1 MRSMKVFRT
10 ALVLSFAL
18 FAVAAAQ
25 APAAPLE
32 GGQIAK
38 LLNQSRAALGGSAL
52 DRAGVI
58 SVEAKVS
65 SGGLTGTSQS
75 WSEMGGV
82 RYAESY
88 NTPPLAGAD
97 GYDGTSVWN
106 RDGSGL
112 VWVDGGQSGRVQEI
126 AQAFMS
132 DYALWSANHGGA
144 IVVWGGPKTTG
155 GHTYDALVVTPP
167 NSSVPFEIWFDK
179 TTHLP
184 ERTFI
189 AVGPDSNTTIL
200 SDYRPVSGVM
210 FPFVAHTEGSDGN
223 VSEVK
228 VTHAL
233 ANAADGAAHLA
244 KPASTVHDFSI
255 AQGATQTSVP
265 IELIDNHVYLS
276 VMLNGKGPYRFIF
289 DTGGL
294 NLVDPAVAKE
304 IGTSGAG
311 SFQGGGVG
319 STTESVSFAKVSTLQ
334 VGDATLKDQLFFV
347 APTRA
352 GFGTTAGQPV
362 DGLIGFEVLARF
374 VTTFD
379 YGASRVLLA
388 MPGTQPPAGADVIPF
403 VLDSKQPQF
412 ACSIDTIATQCSLD
426 TGARDSITLLSPFV
440 AAHPQIVPSIVSA
453 EGVNGFGFGGPAMG
467 KLGRIARLGIGTFTL
482 ENIVADFSTQN
493 KGAFASPFIA
503 ANVGGGIW
511 KRFSLTLDYNT
522 LKMALLPNDQFKEQ
536 DFYERAGLFLISHDG
551 AIVVLDSRP
560 GTPAA
565 QAGILKGDT
574 ISTIDGKPATSMSL
588 QDIRKLFSGAPGTAL
603 QVGLTAKDGS
613 KRTVTVTL
621 RDYI

>member
-1 MRSMKVFRT
+1 MNVFRT
-10 ALVLSFAL
+10 TLAFSLALSSLAAGS
-18 FAVAAAQ
+18 AAA
-25 APAAPLE
+25 APPE
-32 GGQIAK
+32 NGGQIAK
-38 LLNQSRAALGGSAL
+38 LLSQSHTALGGAAL

-58 SVEAKVS
+58 SEQGKVNA
-65 SGGLTGTSQS
+65 GGLAGTSES
-75 WSEMGGV
+75 WSEIGGV
-82 RYAESY
+82 KFAESY
-88 NTPPLAGAD
+88 NTPPLEGGD

-132 DYALWSANHGGA
+132 NYELWSPNHGGA
-144 IVVWGGPKTTG
+144 TVVWGGPKTAG
-155 GHTYDALVVTPP
+155 GHTYDSLGVTPP
-167 NSSVPFEIWFDK
+167 GSPLPFEIWFDR

-184 ERTFI
+184 ERTYQ
-189 AVGPDSNTTIL
+189 AVGQNWTTTIL

-210 FPFVAHTEGSDGN
+210 VPYAIHTEDNTGN
-223 VSEVK
+223 VSDLKLTQV
-228 VTHAL
+228 V
-233 ANAADGAAHLA
+233 ANAPDGAAHLP
-244 KPASTVHDFSI
+244 KPASNVHDFSI
-255 AQGATQTSVP
+255 AQSATQTSVP

-304 IGTSGAG
+304 IGSSGSG
-311 SFQGGGVG
+311 SFQGQGVG
-319 STTESVSFAKVSTLQ
+319 SSSESVSFAKVSTLQ

-379 YGASRVLLA
+379 YGGNRVIFA
-388 MPGTQPPAGADVIPF
+388 MPGAQPPAGAGIVPF
-403 VLDSKQPQF
+403 VLDGKQPQF
-412 ACSIDTIATQCSLD
+412 ACSIDNIATQCTLD

-440 AAHPQIVPSIVSA
+440 ADHPQVVPATVSA
-453 EGVNGFGFGGPAMG
+453 EGVNGFGLGGPAMG
-467 KLGRIARLGIGTFTL
+467 KLGRIARLGIGDYTL
-482 ENIVADFSTQN
+482 ENIVADFSTQT
-493 KGAFASPFIA
+493 KGAFASPFTA
-503 ANVGGGIW
+503 ANVGGGVW
-511 KRFSLTLDYNT
+511 KRFSLTLDYNA
-522 LKMALLPNDQFKEQ
+522 LKMALLPNDGFKEQ
-536 DFYERAGLFLISHDG
+536 DFYERAGLFLINHDG
-551 AIVVLDSRP
+551 AMVVIDSRP

-565 QAGILKGDT
+565 QAGIVKGDT
-574 ISTIDGKPATSMSL
+574 IATIDGKPTSAMSL
-588 QDIRKLFSGAPGTAL
+588 QDVRKLFSGAPGTAL